1 MYMQTIAVSELR
13 ANLMKVL
20 KEIEHGESLD
30 ITSRGKV
37 VAKLLPP
44 DYSRD
49 KARNKLKEI
58 GKRVVIH
65 DVISSID
72 VEWETMQE

>member
-1 MYMQTIAVSELR
+1 MQTIAVSKLR

-20 KEIEHGESLD
+20 KAIEHGESLD

-37 VAKLLPP
+37 VAKLVPP
-44 DYSRD
+44 DYSRE
-49 KARNKLKEI
+49 KAKNKLNEI
-58 GKRVVIH
+58 GKRAVIH
-65 DVISSID
+65 DIISPID

>member
-1 MYMQTIAVSELR
+1 MYMQTIAVSKLR

-20 KEIEHGESLD
+20 KEIEHGESFD
-30 ITSRGKV
+30 ITSRGKI